1 MKQSERVTFA
11 AWMLLFAVSMAGM
24 LFLAANKTI
33 VIAEASQEQ
42 DAVPLDTASP
52 HREVRDSK
60 LLLDKT
66 YGVQGSFQIPL
77 PKGIR
82 AEHVTMENRYMDRE
96 LRLFVQGADD
106 VFYTE
111 NAVSGD
117 LSPVLSGQ
125 SEVQEDG
132 ILLKFS
138 TDQVYEYRSTLNG
151 STLTI
156 EWYRPEELFDF
167 VVVLDPAGSEE
178 QDASQDVPEA
188 ELTLQIARRVQRKF
202 ALPDVRLY
210 CTRTESGSV
219 TAGDRAG
226 LAEDVG
232 ADFFIRLSVSR
243 SEDDADIYGVTGIY
257 EDEFFIPDFGSP
269 ELADLLTRETAIAAS
284 NRALGLTAAAEDSIL
299 KLLTIPAAELS
310 VGWLSNPQEAYLL
323 QEEVYQEKLADG
335 ILAAIGEAVEE
346 LKQLR
351 NGAEGEM

>member
-1 MKQSERVTFA
+1 MKQSERLTFA
-11 AWMLLFAVSMAGM
+11 AWMLLFVVSMAGM

-42 DAVPLDTASP
+42 DAIPLNTAP
-52 HREVRDSK
+52 PDKEVRDSR

-66 YGVQGSFQIPL
+66 YGVQGSFNIPL

-82 AEHVTMENRYMDRE
+82 AEHVIMENRYMDRE
-96 LRLFVQGADD
+96 LRLFVQGAEEA
-106 VFYTE
+106 FYTE
-111 NAVSGD
+111 NAISGD
-117 LSPVLSGQ
+117 ISPVLSGQ

-138 TDQVYEYRSTLNG
+138 MERVYEYRSTLNG

-167 VVVLDPAGSEE
+167 VVVLDPAGSEG
-178 QDASQDVPEA
+178 QDTTQDA

-210 CTRTESGSV
+210 CTRTENGNV
-219 TAGDRAG
+219 TADERVR
-226 LAEDVG
+226 LTEEVG
-232 ADFFIRLSVSR
+232 ADLFIRLSVSR
-243 SEDDADIYGVTGIY
+243 SENDTEIYGVTGIY

-269 ELADLLTRETAIAAS
+269 ELADLLTREVTIAAS

-299 KLLTIPAAELS
+299 KQLTLPAAEIS

-323 QEEVYQEKLADG
+323 QEEAYQEKLADG

-346 LKQLR
+346 LKRLS
-351 NGAEGEM
+351 E

>member
-1 MKQSERVTFA
+1 MKQSERLTFA
-11 AWMLLFAVSMAGM
+11 AWMLLFVVSMAGM

-42 DAVPLDTASP
+42 DAIPLNTAP
-52 HREVRDSK
+52 PDKEVRDSR

-66 YGVQGSFQIPL
+66 YGVQGSFNIPL

-82 AEHVTMENRYMDRE
+82 AEHVIMENRYMDRE
-96 LRLFVQGADD
+96 LRLFVQGAKEA
-106 VFYTE
+106 FYTE
-111 NAVSGD
+111 NAISGD
-117 LSPVLSGQ
+117 ISPVLSGQ

-138 TDQVYEYRSTLNG
+138 MERVYEYRSTLNG

-167 VVVLDPAGSEE
+167 VVVLDPAGSEG
-178 QDASQDVPEA
+178 QDTTQDA

-210 CTRTESGSV
+210 CTRTENGNV
-219 TAGDRAG
+219 TADERVR
-226 LAEDVG
+226 LTEEVG
-232 ADFFIRLSVSR
+232 ADLFIRLSVSR
-243 SEDDADIYGVTGIY
+243 SENDTEIYGVTGIY

-269 ELADLLTRETAIAAS
+269 ELADLLTREVTIAAS

-299 KLLTIPAAELS
+299 KQLTLPAAEIS

-323 QEEVYQEKLADG
+323 QEEAYQEKLADG

-346 LKQLR
+346 LKRLS
-351 NGAEGEM
+351 E

>member
-1 MKQSERVTFA
+1 MKQSERLTFA
-11 AWMLLFAVSMAGM
+11 AWMLLFVVSMAGM

-42 DAVPLDTASP
+42 DAIPLNTAP
-52 HREVRDSK
+52 PDKEVRDSK

-66 YGVQGSFQIPL
+66 YGVQGSFNIPL

-82 AEHVTMENRYMDRE
+82 AEHVIMENRYMDRE
-96 LRLFVQGADD
+96 LRLFVQGAEEAL
-106 VFYTE
+106 YTE
-111 NAVSGD
+111 NAISGD
-117 LSPVLSGQ
+117 ISPILSGQ

-138 TDQVYEYRSTLNG
+138 MERVYEYRSTLNG

-167 VVVLDPAGSEE
+167 VVVLDPAGSEG
-178 QDASQDVPEA
+178 QDTAQDA

-210 CTRTESGSV
+210 CTRTENGNV
-219 TAGDRAG
+219 TADERVS
-226 LAEDVG
+226 LTEEVG
-232 ADFFIRLSVSR
+232 ADLFIRLSVSR
-243 SEDDADIYGVTGIY
+243 SENDTEIYGVTGFY
-257 EDEFFIPDFGSP
+257 EDEFFIPD
-269 ELADLLTRETAIAAS
+269 LLTREVTIAAS

-299 KLLTIPAAELS
+299 KQLTLPAAEIS

-323 QEEVYQEKLADG
+323 QEEAYQEKLADG

-346 LKQLR
+346 LKRLS
-351 NGAEGEM
+351 E

>member
-1 MKQSERVTFA
+1 MKQSERLTFA
-11 AWMLLFAVSMAGM
+11 AWMLLFVVSMAGM

-42 DAVPLDTASP
+42 DAIPLNTAP
-52 HREVRDSK
+52 PDKEVRDSR
-60 LLLDKT
+60 LLLDKI
-66 YGVQGSFQIPL
+66 YGVQGSFNIPL

-82 AEHVTMENRYMDRE
+82 AEHVIMENRYMDRE
-96 LRLFVQGADD
+96 LRLFVQGAKEA
-106 VFYTE
+106 FYTE
-111 NAVSGD
+111 NAISGD
-117 LSPVLSGQ
+117 ISPVLSGQ

-138 TDQVYEYRSTLNG
+138 MERVYEYRSTLNG

-167 VVVLDPAGSEE
+167 VVVLDPAGSEG
-178 QDASQDVPEA
+178 QDTTQDA

-210 CTRTESGSV
+210 CTRTENGNV
-219 TAGDRAG
+219 TADERVS
-226 LAEDVG
+226 LTEEVG
-232 ADFFIRLSVSR
+232 ADLFIRLSVSR
-243 SEDDADIYGVTGIY
+243 SENDTEIYGVTGIY

-269 ELADLLTRETAIAAS
+269 ELADLLTREVTIAAS

-299 KLLTIPAAELS
+299 KQLTLPAAEIS

-323 QEEVYQEKLADG
+323 QEEAYQEKLADG

-346 LKQLR
+346 LKRLS
-351 NGAEGEM
+351 E

>member
-1 MKQSERVTFA
+1 MKQSERLTFA
-11 AWMLLFAVSMAGM
+11 AWMLLFVVSMAGM

-42 DAVPLDTASP
+42 DAIPLNTAP
-52 HREVRDSK
+52 PDKEVRDSR

-66 YGVQGSFQIPL
+66 YGVQGSFNIPL

-82 AEHVTMENRYMDRE
+82 AEHVIMENRYMDRE
-96 LRLFVQGADD
+96 LRLFVQGAKEA
-106 VFYTE
+106 FYTE
-111 NAVSGD
+111 NAISGD
-117 LSPVLSGQ
+117 ISPVLSGQ

-138 TDQVYEYRSTLNG
+138 MERVYEYRSTLNG

-167 VVVLDPAGSEE
+167 VVVLDPAGSEG
-178 QDASQDVPEA
+178 QDTTQDA

-210 CTRTESGSV
+210 CTRTENGNV
-219 TAGDRAG
+219 TADERVR
-226 LAEDVG
+226 LTEEVG
-232 ADFFIRLSVSR
+232 ADLFIRLSVSR
-243 SEDDADIYGVTGIY
+243 SENDTEIYGVTGIY

-269 ELADLLTRETAIAAS
+269 ELADLLTREVTIAAS

-299 KLLTIPAAELS
+299 KQLTLPAAEIS

-323 QEEVYQEKLADG
+323 QEEAYQEKLADG

-346 LKQLR
+346 LKRLC
-351 NGAEGEM
+351 E

>member
-1 MKQSERVTFA
+1 MKQSERLTFA

-42 DAVPLDTASP
+42 DAIPLNTAP
-52 HREVRDSK
+52 PDKEVRDSK

-66 YGVQGSFQIPL
+66 YGVQGSFNIPL

-82 AEHVTMENRYMDRE
+82 AEHVIMENRYMDRE
-96 LRLFVQGADD
+96 LRLFVQGAEEA
-106 VFYTE
+106 FYTE
-111 NAVSGD
+111 NAISGD
-117 LSPVLSGQ
+117 ISPILSGQ

-138 TDQVYEYRSTLNG
+138 MERVYEYRSTLNG

-167 VVVLDPAGSEE
+167 VVVLDPAGGEG
-178 QDASQDVPEA
+178 QDA

-210 CTRTESGSV
+210 CTRTENGSV
-219 TAGDRAG
+219 TADKRVS
-226 LAEDVG
+226 LTEEVG
-232 ADFFIRLSVSR
+232 ADLFIRLSVSR
-243 SEDDADIYGVTGIY
+243 SENDTEIYGVTGIY

-269 ELADLLTRETAIAAS
+269 ELADLLTREVTIAAS

-299 KLLTIPAAELS
+299 KQLTLPAAEIS

-323 QEEVYQEKLADG
+323 QEEAYQEKLADG

-346 LKQLR
+346 LRRLS
-351 NGAEGEM
+351 E

>member
-1 MKQSERVTFA
+1 MKQSERLTFA
-11 AWMLLFAVSMAGM
+11 AWMLLFVVSMAGM

-33 VIAEASQEQ
+33 VIVEASQEQ
-42 DAVPLDTASP
+42 DAIPLNTAP
-52 HREVRDSK
+52 PDKEVRDSK

-66 YGVQGSFQIPL
+66 YGVQGSFNIPL

-82 AEHVTMENRYMDRE
+82 AENVIMENRYMDRE
-96 LRLFVQGADD
+96 LRLFVQGAEEA
-106 VFYTE
+106 FYTE
-111 NAVSGD
+111 NAISGD
-117 LSPVLSGQ
+117 ISPILSGQ

-138 TDQVYEYRSTLNG
+138 MERVYEYRSTLNG
-151 STLTI
+151 SILTI

-178 QDASQDVPEA
+178 QDTAQGVPDA

-202 ALPDVRLY
+202 ALTDVRLY

-219 TAGDRAG
+219 TADERAG
-226 LAEDVG
+226 FAEETG
-232 ADFFIRLSVSR
+232 ADLFIRLSVSR
-243 SEDDADIYGVTGIY
+243 SEDNTDIYGVTGIY

-269 ELADLLTRETAIAAS
+269 ELADLLTREVTIAAS

-299 KLLTIPAAELS
+299 KQLTLPAAEIS

-323 QEEVYQEKLADG
+323 QEEAYQEKLADG

-346 LKQLR
+346 LKRLC
-351 NGAEGEM
+351 E

>member
-1 MKQSERVTFA
+1 MKQSERLTFA
-11 AWMLLFAVSMAGM
+11 AWMLLFVVSMAGM

-42 DAVPLDTASP
+42 DAISLNTAP
-52 HREVRDSK
+52 PDKEVRDSK

-66 YGVQGSFQIPL
+66 YGVQGSFNIPL

-82 AEHVTMENRYMDRE
+82 AEHVIMENRYMDRE
-96 LRLFVQGADD
+96 LRLFVQGAKEA
-106 VFYTE
+106 FYTE
-111 NAVSGD
+111 NAISGD
-117 LSPVLSGQ
+117 ISPVLSGQ

-138 TDQVYEYRSTLNG
+138 MERVYEYRSTLNG

-167 VVVLDPAGSEE
+167 VVVLDPAGSEG
-178 QDASQDVPEA
+178 QDTAQDA

-210 CTRTESGSV
+210 CTRTENGSV
-219 TAGDRAG
+219 TADERVS
-226 LAEDVG
+226 LTEEVG
-232 ADFFIRLSVSR
+232 ADLFIRLSVSR
-243 SEDDADIYGVTGIY
+243 SENDTEIYGVTGIY

-269 ELADLLTRETAIAAS
+269 ELADLLTREVTIAAS

-299 KLLTIPAAELS
+299 KQLTLPAAEIS
-310 VGWLSNPQEAYLL
+310 VGWLSNTQEAYLL
-323 QEEVYQEKLADG
+323 QEEAYQEKLADG

-346 LKQLR
+346 LRRLS
-351 NGAEGEM
+351 E

>member
-1 MKQSERVTFA
+1 MKQSERLTFA
-11 AWMLLFAVSMAGM
+11 AWMLLFVVSMAGM

-33 VIAEASQEQ
+33 VIVEASQEQ
-42 DAVPLDTASP
+42 DAIPLNTAP
-52 HREVRDSK
+52 PDKEVCDSK

-66 YGVQGSFQIPL
+66 YGVQGSFNIPL

-82 AEHVTMENRYMDRE
+82 AENVIMENRYMDRE
-96 LRLFVQGADD
+96 LRLFVQGAEEA
-106 VFYTE
+106 FYTE
-111 NAVSGD
+111 NAISGD
-117 LSPVLSGQ
+117 ISPILSGQ

-138 TDQVYEYRSTLNG
+138 MERVYEYRSTLNG
-151 STLTI
+151 SILTI

-178 QDASQDVPEA
+178 SDTAQDA

-210 CTRTESGSV
+210 CTRTENGNV
-219 TAGDRAG
+219 TADERVS
-226 LAEDVG
+226 LTEEVG
-232 ADFFIRLSVSR
+232 ADLFIRLSVSR
-243 SEDDADIYGVTGIY
+243 SENDTEIYGVTGIY

-269 ELADLLTRETAIAAS
+269 ELADLLTREVTIAAS

-299 KLLTIPAAELS
+299 KQLTLPAAEIS

-323 QEEVYQEKLADG
+323 QEESYQEKLADG

-346 LKQLR
+346 LKRLC
-351 NGAEGEM
+351 E